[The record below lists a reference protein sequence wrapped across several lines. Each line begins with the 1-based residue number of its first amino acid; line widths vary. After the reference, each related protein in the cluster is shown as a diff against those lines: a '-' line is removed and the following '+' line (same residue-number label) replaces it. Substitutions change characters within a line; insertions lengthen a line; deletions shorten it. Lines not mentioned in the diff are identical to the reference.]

1 VSHRFPPANE
11 RGLNSDSRTC
21 LSDVPLSHVVVI
33 PDCCSLRTGRVPRVE
48 REIMV
53 VTKSAAP
60 DTLPDS
66 VSASF
71 YRLSPFRRNSP
82 NGRRISAT
90 IIAPTPL
97 VAANL

>member
-1 VSHRFPPANE
+1 VSHRSRPANE
-11 RGLNSDSRTC
+11 RGLNSESHTC
-21 LSDVPLSHVVVI
+21 LSDVPLSHVVAV

-71 YRLSPFRRNSP
+71 VVFHVFVETHRMLIGYQPQSLHPP
-82 NGRRISAT
+82 H
-90 IIAPTPL
+90 
-97 VAANL
+97 